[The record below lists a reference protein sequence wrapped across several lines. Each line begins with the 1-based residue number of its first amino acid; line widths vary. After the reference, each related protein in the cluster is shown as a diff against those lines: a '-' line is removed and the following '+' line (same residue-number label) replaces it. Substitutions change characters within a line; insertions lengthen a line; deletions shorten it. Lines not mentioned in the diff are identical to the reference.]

1 MYHCRIHIHLAGV
14 SEHISKMIKTVSFP
28 DHFTVE
34 FSEASLT
41 DSVKASAEADVL
53 IAETDVCPDWESRV
67 KKLCAVVKP
76 HCEFV
81 VMAKPGTDLFNGE
94 YAGISNVW
102 YLPISDSEVH
112 FRFEAIV
119 RFLEMRCEAWQ
130 SENYLNAAMNLSPSL
145 IWFKNIDGIHEK
157 VNDSFCRAVSKTR
170 EQTEGQTHGYIWGVD
185 GDDPA
190 CAASDNHV
198 IETRETLVSEEMI
211 DTSQGKRLLT
221 TYKAPLYD
229 LDGSV
234 MGTVGMGIDITRERK
249 FEQEVTKKNV
259 TLEKIFT
266 SIDCGV
272 MTHSIDGEEVYS
284 ANAAA
289 LRILGYDSL
298 EDMIA
303 KGFNFVADSVMD
315 EDKPILRESIKSLK
329 DENDSV
335 SLEYRVRTPEG
346 KVRHV
351 MGSVKLL
358 SDGGK
363 PYYQRFLL
371 DVTEQKRRES
381 EIEKRHDEL
390 IQALSM
396 DYNLVCYFD
405 LESGTGHSIRLN
417 DCDKHILS
425 SIFSGALILE
435 DCIGKYAADCVYE
448 EDRDFFVNIFA
459 CSNLK
464 KELSNNNTYFFN
476 YRALCGGMIR
486 YFQMK
491 AVRVG
496 SSGAVLGFRCIDE
509 ETRIDLEKRDL
520 LENAL
525 KQANRASSAKS
536 AFLSN
541 MSHDIRTPMNAI
553 LGFTTLA
560 LSHLD
565 DMEKVE
571 ECLKKISIS
580 GDHML
585 NLINDVLD
593 MSRIE
598 SGKIFLDE
606 KPASLSEIAIGLK
619 NILQS
624 EFAEKKLEFHM
635 NTVNVYDEDIIC
647 DKLRLDQILLNL
659 LSNSIKYTPEGG
671 SVTFII
677 CENAGA
683 RDGYANYEFV
693 IKDNGIGMDEDFL
706 AKIYEP
712 FERERNTT
720 LSGIQ
725 GTGLGMAITKNLVD
739 LMNGTIDVKSEKGVG
754 TEVTLSFVFK
764 LDDDGDGE
772 RFDYSLFKGRR
783 ALIADED
790 RKVLENVSAM
800 LRMLGIRSDCAASGE
815 EALDLLH
822 KNDNYSVVVIDYDAP
837 GGGAMKFARD
847 VRTAVG
853 NDVPIIMQSIHDKT
867 TFESEARAAGVNAF
881 CAKPL
886 FLSELRSCLSE
897 LFSSD
902 SRKEISEQKVAKR
915 IRTGRILLTEDNEL
929 NREIAEAILSEAG
942 FDVETAENG
951 KQAVEMLKE
960 NGAGYYRIVLMDVQM
975 PVMNGY
981 EATRAIRALDDSGL
995 SSIPIIAMTAN
1006 AFEED
1011 KQAAINSGMNA
1022 HIAKPINIK
1031 NLFDTLDAMI

>member
-1 MYHCRIHIHLAGV
+1 MYHCGILIHLAGV
-14 SEHISKMIKTVSFP
+14 SEHISKMIKAVSFP
-28 DHFTVE
+28 EHFSVE
-34 FSEASLT
+34 FSQAPLP
-41 DSVKASAEADVL
+41 ASAAAAANADVL
-53 IAETDVCPDWESRV
+53 IAETDSCPDWESEV
-67 KKLCAVVKP
+67 KKLCSVVKP
-76 HCEFV
+76 HCEYV
-81 VMAKPGTDLFNGE
+81 VMAKPGTDLFTDE
-94 YAGISNVW
+94 YKGISNVW
-102 YLPISDSEVH
+102 YLPISDSEVN

-119 RFLEMRCEAWQ
+119 RFIKMRCEAWQ
-130 SENYLNAAMNLSPSL
+130 SENYLNAAMNTSPSL
-145 IWFKNIDGIHEK
+145 IWFKNLDGVHEK
-157 VNDSFCRAVSKTR
+157 VNASFCRAVNKPL
-170 EQTEGQTHGYIWGVD
+170 ELVEGKTHGFIWGVN

-211 DTSQGKRLLT
+211 TTGEGKRLLT
-221 TYKAPLYD
+221 TYKSPLYD

-234 MGTVGMGIDITRERK
+234 MGTVGLGVDITRERK
-249 FEQEVTKKNV
+249 FEEEVIKKNK

-272 MTHSIDGEEVYS
+272 MTHSLDGEKVYS

-289 LRILGYDSL
+289 LRILGYDSVD
-298 EDMIA
+298 DMIA

-315 EDKPILRESIKSLK
+315 EDKPILRKSIKSLK
-329 DENDSV
+329 DENDSI
-335 SLEYRVRTPEG
+335 SFEYRVRAPSG
-346 KVRHV
+346 KISHV
-351 MGSVKLL
+351 MGTVKLL
-358 SDGGK
+358 CDGGE

-371 DVTEQKRRES
+371 DVTEQKKRES
-381 EIEKRHDEL
+381 ETAKRHDDL
-390 IQALSM
+390 IQALSV

-405 LESGTGHSIRLN
+405 LESGKGHSIRLN
-417 DCDKHILS
+417 DCDKKVLS
-425 SIFSGALILE
+425 SVFSDQLVME
-435 DCIGKYAADCVYE
+435 DCIGKYSAECVYE
-448 EDRDFFVNIFA
+448 DDREAFVNVCTCA
-459 CSNLK
+459 NLK
-464 KELSNNNTYFFN
+464 KELSENNTYFFN
-476 YRALCGGMIR
+476 YRTLCNGIVR

-496 SSGAVLGFRCIDE
+496 NRGAVLGFRCIDE
-509 ETRIDLEKRDL
+509 EIRNDLEKRDL

-553 LGFTTLA
+553 IGFTTLA

-565 DMEKVE
+565 NIEKVE
-571 ECLKKISIS
+571 ECLNKISIS

-598 SGKIFLDE
+598 SGRIFLDE
-606 KPASLSEIAIGLK
+606 KPASLSEITLGLK

-624 EFAEKKLEFHM
+624 ELAKKNHQFHI

-647 DKLRLDQILLNL
+647 DKLRLNQILLNL
-659 LSNSIKYTPEGG
+659 LSNAIKYTPDGG
-671 SVTFII
+671 CITFVIS
-677 CENAGA
+677 ENAGA
-683 RDGYANYEFV
+683 RDGYANYEFL
-693 IKDNGIGMDEDFL
+693 IKDNGVGMDEEFL
-706 AKIYEP
+706 SKIYEP

-739 LMNGTIDVKSEKGVG
+739 LMNGSIDVKSEKDAG
-754 TEVTLSFVFK
+754 TEVALSFVFK
-764 LDDDGDGE
+764 LNDEGDGE
-772 RFDYSLFKGRR
+772 RFDYTAFKGRR
-783 ALIADED
+783 ALIVDED
-790 RKVLENVSAM
+790 REILENVSAM
-800 LRMLGIRSDCAASGE
+800 LRILGIRSDCALTHR
-815 EALDLLH
+815 EAIDLLN
-822 KNDNYSVVVIDYDAP
+822 KYNNYSVVIIDYDASS
-837 GGGAMKFARD
+837 GGTMKFAREI
-847 VRTAVG
+847 RAEVG
-853 NDVPIIMQSIHDKT
+853 DDVPIIMQSMHNKT
-867 TFESEARAAGVNAF
+867 TFETEAREAGVNAF
-881 CAKPL
+881 CPKPL
-886 FLSELRSCLSE
+886 FLSELKSCLAE
-897 LFSSD
+897 LFSSESKKD
-902 SRKEISEQKVAKR
+902 DPEKKSVKR
-915 IRTGRILLTEDNEL
+915 IRSGRILLTEDNEL
-929 NREIAEAILSEAG
+929 NREIAEAILTEAG

-951 KQAVEMLKE
+951 MEAVEMLKAK
-960 NGAGYYRIVLMDVQM
+960 GAGYYLIVLMDVQM

-981 EATRAIRALDDSGL
+981 EATRAIRALDDNRL

>member
-1 MYHCRIHIHLAGV
+1 MYHCRILIHLAGV

-34 FSEASLT
+34 FSEAALP
-41 DSVKASAEADVL
+41 DSAKAAAEADVV
-53 IAETDVCPDWESRV
+53 IAETDSCPDWESEV
-67 KKLCAVVKP
+67 KKLCTVVKP
-76 HCEFV
+76 HCEYV
-81 VMAKPGTDLFNGE
+81 VMAKPGTDLFTNE
-94 YAGISNVW
+94 YKGISNVW
-102 YLPISDSEVH
+102 YLPISDHELH
-112 FRFEAIV
+112 FRFEAVV
-119 RFLEMRCEAWQ
+119 RFLKMRCEAWQ
-130 SENYLNAAMNLSPSL
+130 SENYLNSAMNLSPSL
-145 IWFKNIDGIHEK
+145 IWFKNLDGIHEK
-157 VNDSFCRAVSKTR
+157 VNDSFCRAVDKPR
-170 EQTEGQTHGYIWGVD
+170 EVVQGQTHGFIWGVD

-198 IETRETLVSEEMI
+198 IESREALVSEEMI

-229 LDGSV
+229 LDGTV
-234 MGTVGMGIDITRERK
+234 MGTVGMGVDITRERK
-249 FEQEVTKKNV
+249 FEQEVTKKNA

-289 LRILGYDSL
+289 LRILGYSSVDEML
-298 EDMIA
+298 A

-335 SLEYRVRTPEG
+335 SLEYRVRTPKG
-346 KVRHV
+346 KVSHV
-351 MGSVKLL
+351 MGTVKLL

-371 DVTEQKRRES
+371 DVTEQKKRES
-381 EIEKRHDEL
+381 ELEKRHDEL
-390 IQALSM
+390 IQALSV

-405 LESGTGHSIRLN
+405 LESGKGHSIRLN
-417 DCDKHILS
+417 DCDKHVLS
-425 SIFSGALILE
+425 SVFSGLLVMR
-435 DCIGKYAADCVYE
+435 DCIGEYASGCVYE
-448 EDRDFFVNIFA
+448 DDRESFV
-459 CSNLK
+459 
-464 KELSNNNTYFFN
+464 NTYFFN
-476 YRALCGGMIR
+476 YRTLCGGMIR

-496 SSGAVLGFRCIDE
+496 NRGAVLGFRCVDE
-509 ETRIDLEKRDL
+509 EMRIDLEKRDL

-565 DMEKVE
+565 NIEKVE
-571 ECLKKISIS
+571 ECLNKISIS

-606 KPASLSEIAIGLK
+606 KPASLSEITIGLK

-624 EFAEKKLEFHM
+624 EFAKKNQEFHI
-635 NTVNVYDEDIIC
+635 NTVNVYDEDVIC

-659 LSNSIKYTPEGG
+659 LSNAIKYTPDGG
-671 SVTFII
+671 TITFVI

-683 RDGYANYEFV
+683 RDGYANYEFL
-693 IKDNGIGMDEDFL
+693 IKDNGIGMDEGFL
-706 AKIYEP
+706 AKIFEP

-739 LMNGTIDVKSEKGVG
+739 LMNGSIDVKSEKDVG

-764 LDDDGDGE
+764 LDDEGDKN
-772 RFDYSLFKGRR
+772 RFDYSEFKGRR
-783 ALIADED
+783 VLIADED
-790 RKVLENVSAM
+790 REVLENVAAM
-800 LRMLGIRSDCAASGE
+800 LRMLGIRSDCAASKE
-815 EALDLLH
+815 EAMELLS
-822 KNDNYSVVVIDYDAP
+822 KCDNYSAVIIDYDVP
-837 GGGAMKFARD
+837 TGGTMKFARD
-847 VRTAVG
+847 IRAAVG

-867 TFESEARAAGVNAF
+867 TFESEAREAGVSAF
-881 CAKPL
+881 CSKPL
-886 FLSELRSCLSE
+886 FLSELRGCLAE

-902 SRKEISEQKVAKR
+902 SQKAVSEKKAAAH
-915 IRTGRILLTEDNEL
+915 IRTGCILLTEDNEL

-951 KQAVEMLKE
+951 KEAVEMLKAK
-960 NGAGYYRIVLMDVQM
+960 GAGYYRIVLMDVQM

-981 EATRAIRALDDSGL
+981 EATRAIRALDDPGL

-1011 KQAAINSGMNA
+1011 KQAALNSGMNA
-1022 HIAKPINIK
+1022 HIAKPININ